1 MTVYLIFNEFYEFIE
16 ETTDRRKAEKIARKV
31 AGYIEEVAA

>member
-1 MTVYLIFNEFYEFIE
+1 MMYLIFNEFYELIA
-16 ETTDRRKAEKIARKV
+16 ETTDRRKAEKIARKF